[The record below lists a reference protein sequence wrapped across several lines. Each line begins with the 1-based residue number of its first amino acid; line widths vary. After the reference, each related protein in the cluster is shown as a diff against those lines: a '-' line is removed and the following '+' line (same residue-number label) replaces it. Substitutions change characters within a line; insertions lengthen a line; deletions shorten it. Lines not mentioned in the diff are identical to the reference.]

1 MRSTPWMLLLV
12 AACGGSRVPAGSTA
26 PPPEPVPETCAT
38 RLPAR
43 DAITSAVARANA
55 NVAASSVAASSVAAS
70 SVAAPFVAPRSTV
83 VVQVEVRLAG
93 IRQALEAKVP
103 RRVAEERDHDLGVAG
118 RLEYTV
124 DRGPF
129 TVRVENATLVVEANL
144 QGRAQACAKGRCYA
158 GCAPQARVTAKV
170 PLHLGAD
177 YKLRSSEVR
186 IDVTQG
192 CEVKTLGGLLTV
204 DVTPILRGAL
214 AQQSRSVQA
223 SIDREL
229 PDLGPEAARLW
240 SELGKTR
247 PLPLG
252 MCVALYPEEITQ
264 GPASGTQELARLRF
278 GLLARPEVRVRC
290 VPPTGAAA
298 APAATSSTGRLPP
311 LRDDPALPAAGDVHL
326 GIVLA
331 ADAAPQAI
339 ERAADVIDLGG
350 RRARVAKASGD
361 LARGLVVELA
371 GEVCGEVGTTA
382 AGLVWADGQSLHLAR
397 ATVLPEDAARLAAA
411 QIDGARIAAAVERA
425 PIALPI
431 AVSALSSTLPELAR
445 AMSDDQVTVTATVDS
460 AQPEAAGVRGV
471 ELVATALLRGA
482 VTLRAK

>member
-12 AACGGSRVPAGSTA
+12 AACGDARVPAVA
-26 PPPEPVPETCAT
+26 PAPLPQPVPETCAT
-38 RLPAR
+38 RLPPR
-43 DAITSAVARANA
+43 DAISTTSASAS
-55 NVAASSVAASSVAAS
+55 AAT
-70 SVAAPFVAPRSTV
+70 PFVAPRSTV
-83 VVQVEVRLAG
+83 VVQVEVPLAG
-93 IRQALEAKVP
+93 IRQALETKVP

-186 IDVTQG
+186 IDVTRG
-192 CEVKTLGGLLTV
+192 CEVKAIGGLLTV

-214 AQQSRSVQA
+214 AQQSRAVRA

-229 PDLGPEAARLW
+229 PDLGPEADRLW
-240 SELGKTR
+240 GELGKTR

-264 GPASGTQELARLRF
+264 GPASGTAELARLRF
-278 GLLARPEVRVRC
+278 GVLARPEVRVRC
-290 VPPTGAAA
+290 SPPAGAATIS
-298 APAATSSTGRLPP
+298 APASSTGKLPP

-326 GIVLA
+326 GIVLP
-331 ADAAPQAI
+331 ADAAAQAL
-339 ERAADVIDLGG
+339 ERAGDVIDLGG

-361 LARGLVVELA
+361 LARGLLIELG
-371 GEVCGEVGTTA
+371 GEVCGEVAITA
-382 AGLVWADGQSLHLAR
+382 AGLAWADAQSLRLAR
-397 ATVLPEDAARLAAA
+397 ASVLPDDADRLAAG
-411 QIDGARIAAAVERA
+411 QIDGARVAGAIERA
-425 PIALPI
+425 PIVLPI
-431 AVSALSSTLPELAR
+431 AVSALTSTLPELAR
-445 AMSDDQVTVTATVDS
+445 AMSDDQVLVTATVDS

-471 ELVATALLRGA
+471 ELIATALLRGA